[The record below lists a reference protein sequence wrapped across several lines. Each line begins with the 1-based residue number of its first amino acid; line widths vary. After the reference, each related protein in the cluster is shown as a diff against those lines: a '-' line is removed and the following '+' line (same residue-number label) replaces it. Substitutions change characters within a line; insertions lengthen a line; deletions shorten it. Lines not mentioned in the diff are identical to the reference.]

1 MICTT
6 QKYTVGKF
14 MTNWA
19 TFELNPPYQR
29 QANVWSSAKKA
40 SLLETLF
47 LKLDI
52 PKFYLH
58 KIPNAAAF
66 DYAVVDGK
74 QRLST
79 IWSFYQSKLAL
90 PSISLPPR
98 RDYPKDPLRE
108 GMFYKDL
115 SDAWKDWFQCIE
127 LDVVIIE
134 TEGPED
140 EIEDMFERLNNG
152 QPLNSAE
159 KRNAKTGPLSDL
171 IRELVDNDE
180 FFATP
185 GLTPPKTSQY
195 LAFGN
200 IRYAYNELVTKLIF
214 LSLNDC
220 DPEKTI
226 NTKSLDNL
234 LEKGNELSVDE
245 VNKIAADVR
254 KGLRRLQRVF
264 RNNGD
269 FLTKAMV
276 HIYFITV
283 TRLFEDYAHPDIE
296 ARMMKAFFDFEQKRV
311 RESLNEEETI
321 DALVA
326 KFNQHVQ
333 QNTGSSSNMS
343 PLVDVLM
350 NVVVESNPDFL
361 LKDKKRD
368 FNPQERRAIWILGGK
383 KCAICGCELRKLS
396 DMHAD
401 HVIAH
406 ANGGE
411 TSIKNAQS
419 LCAEHNLRKSAR

>member
-1 MICTT
+1 
-6 QKYTVGKF
+6 

-19 TFELNPPYQR
+19 TFQLDPPYQR
-29 QANVWSSAKKA
+29 QANVWSAAKKA
-40 SLLETLF
+40 SLMETLF
-47 LKLDI
+47 LKLDV

-58 KIPNAAAF
+58 KIPNAAAYDF
-66 DYAVVDGK
+66 AVVDGK

-79 IWSFYQSKLAL
+79 IRSFYESKLAL

-108 GMFYKDL
+108 GMLYKDI
-115 SDAWKDWFQCIE
+115 SDQWKEWFRSIE
-127 LDVVIIE
+127 LDVVVIE

-159 KRNAKTGPLSDL
+159 KRNAKTGPLSDA
-171 IRELVDNDE
+171 IRDLVDKDE

-200 IRYAYNELVTKLIF
+200 IRYAYNDLATKLIF

-220 DPEKTI
+220 DPDKTI
-226 NTKSLDNL
+226 NTKSLDSL
-234 LEKGNELSVDE
+234 VEKGNSMTVDE
-245 VNKIAADVR
+245 VNKVASDVR
-254 KGLRRLQRVF
+254 KGLRKLQRVF
-264 RNNGD
+264 RND
-269 FLTKAMV
+269 VYMLTKSLV
-276 HIYFITV
+276 HIYYIV
-283 TRLFEDYAHPDIE
+283 LSRLFEDYAHPDIE
-296 ARMMKAFFDFEQKRV
+296 ARLMKAFFEFEQKRA
-311 RESLNEEETI
+311 RESLKEEETI
-321 DALVA
+321 DSLVA

-350 NVVVESNPDFL
+350 NVVIEANPDFL
-361 LKDKKRD
+361 LKDKRRD
-368 FNPQERRAIWILGGK
+368 FNQQERRAIWILGGK
-383 KCAICGCELRKLS
+383 KCAKCGCNLKLNE
-396 DMHAD
+396 MHAD

-411 TSIKNAQS
+411 TTVSNAQS
-419 LCAEHNLRKSAR
+419 LCVEHNLRKSAS

>member
-1 MICTT
+1 
-6 QKYTVGKF
+6 V
-14 MTNWA
+14 
-19 TFELNPPYQR
+19 
-29 QANVWSSAKKA
+29 S
-40 SLLETLF
+40 
-47 LKLDI
+47 
-52 PKFYLH
+52 
-58 KIPNAAAF
+58 
-66 DYAVVDGK
+66 
-74 QRLST
+74 
-79 IWSFYQSKLAL
+79 
-90 PSISLPPR
+90 
-98 RDYPKDPLRE
+98 
-108 GMFYKDL
+108 
-115 SDAWKDWFQCIE
+115 
-127 LDVVIIE
+127 
-134 TEGPED
+134 
-140 EIEDMFERLNNG
+140 
-152 QPLNSAE
+152 
-159 KRNAKTGPLSDL
+159 
-171 IRELVDNDE
+171 
-180 FFATP
+180 
-185 GLTPPKTSQY
+185 
-195 LAFGN
+195 
-200 IRYAYNELVTKLIF
+200 KLIF

-220 DPEKTI
+220 DAEKTI
-226 NTKSLDNL
+226 NTKSLDTL

-283 TRLFEDYAHPDIE
+283 TRLFDDYAHPDIE